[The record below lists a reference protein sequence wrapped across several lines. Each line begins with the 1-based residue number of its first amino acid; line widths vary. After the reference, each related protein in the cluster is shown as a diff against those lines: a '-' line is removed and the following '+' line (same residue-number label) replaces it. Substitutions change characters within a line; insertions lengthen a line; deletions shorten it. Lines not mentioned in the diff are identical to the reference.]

1 MAGKQAKLL
10 TDYMVAVMIKRVR
23 KNRYPHRDIAII
35 LLSTKAGLR
44 AGEIAKL
51 TWQMLLDA
59 NGKIGKVIELHDIAA
74 KKLHGRTIPI
84 NPLLHEVLVKLH
96 KHQGIPTQG
105 AVIQSERKTP
115 IQPSS
120 VVKWFNL
127 LYAELG
133 FEGCSSH
140 SGRRSFVT
148 KAARSI
154 HRVGGSLKDVQQLAG
169 HRSLETTQ
177 GYIEGDSNIKRKL
190 VALL

>member
-10 TDYMVAVMIKRVR
+10 TNYMVTATIRHVR
-23 KNRYPHRDIAII
+23 KKRYPARDTAII

-51 TWQMLLDA
+51 TWPMVLDA
-59 NGKIGKVIELHDIAA
+59 NGKIGKAIELHDIAA

-84 NPLLHEVLVKLH
+84 NPFLSKALAKLH
-96 KHQGIPTQG
+96 REQRRPLRG
-105 AVIQSERKTP
+105 AIILSERKTP
-115 IQPSS
+115 IQPASI
-120 VVKWFNL
+120 VKWFRGIF
-127 LYAELG
+127 AELG
-133 FEGCSSH
+133 FDGCSSH

-148 KAARSI
+148 KAARTI
-154 HRVGGSLKDVQQLAG
+154 HLVGGSLKDVQQLAG

-177 GYIEGDSNIKRKL
+177 AYIEGDSNIQRKL